1 MQLDSMEYGGGL
13 RTCLQDLTFDWNS
26 NSGINHCGS
35 LSIVQCKPRTHKSS
49 PALYLTHL
57 GAPGGLLGLPQGYWG
72 QTIGGEEQLPTVS
85 MALSTTMQGR
95 GETEGIGLGSSACS
109 RRGQPF
115 LLSLHLVRC
124 AWSLLTAQLENV
136 TSLERFP
143 RALPG
148 SQPPR
153 QAPSSDLFF
162 ANPAA
167 SWMAGRLPAQRIVS
181 REPPHRWL
189 GYPCLDA
196 SARVPAGGS
205 GGAPRGA
212 PLALPPR
219 PGPALTCAAPGAAA
233 DAIRWCRG
241 CNGRHRAVRAVRG
254 AGSPWPAPPR
264 AAPRRR
270 TATRADGGP
279 SRSVVTRPL
288 GVPPAGNPPLALRA
302 PAATRDPRSAL
313 VRPPVALR
321 PLRPAEWPGLLAA
334 GAAQG
339 RREAGS
345 ARISI
350 NLGPRRELRQPPP
363 RRQPPAPAPS

>member
-1 MQLDSMEYGGGL
+1 M
-13 RTCLQDLTFDWNS
+13 DW
-26 NSGINHCGS
+26 
-35 LSIVQCKPRTHKSS
+35 
-49 PALYLTHL
+49 
-57 GAPGGLLGLPQGYWG
+57 
-72 QTIGGEEQLPTVS
+72 
-85 MALSTTMQGR
+85 
-95 GETEGIGLGSSACS
+95 
-109 RRGQPF
+109 
-115 LLSLHLVRC
+115 
-124 AWSLLTAQLENV
+124 
-136 TSLERFP
+136 
-143 RALPG
+143 
-148 SQPPR
+148 
-153 QAPSSDLFF
+153 
-162 ANPAA
+162 
-167 SWMAGRLPAQRIVS
+167 
-181 REPPHRWL
+181 
-189 GYPCLDA
+189 
-196 SARVPAGGS
+196 
-205 GGAPRGA
+205 GAPRVPGADSPSSSPSTWSAAPGVCSQRSWKMLLRWKGFHGHCQDPSRRARPPRLTCSSPTPQPPGWRGACPRKGSCRGNRPIDGWGTHVSTPPRGSWQVGVAARHAGA
-212 PLALPPR
+212 PLVFPPR

-241 CNGRHRAVRAVRG
+241 CNGRHPAVRAVRG
-254 AGSPWPAPPR
+254 AGCPWPVPPR

-288 GVPPAGNPPLALRA
+288 GVPPAGDPPLARPA

-313 VRPPVALR
+313 VRPPGAVR